1 MNKVLKQTFLLSCVG
16 HLACLSVLG
25 FSFGPRPAPVKTN
38 DLFYW
43 GGFRML
49 ASSPGAASPTAL
61 EGIFL
66 KERLAKMVTFAQPH
80 SLLPIERYTKPLAA
94 FAQEEKMP
102 FAAIQVNP
110 RAVPPV
116 RKEQIVMFY
125 PQLPYQVSLYF
136 KDRQVIRIGL
146 MFNVAP
152 QGHAGAIAIKRKIS
166 SGNLEADL
174 LSMRYIS
181 RYLTVQRM
189 GYAPGSWQSVEI
201 ELSTSRDDTR

>member
-1 MNKVLKQTFLLSCVG
+1 MNRILKKTFLLSCVG
-16 HLACLSVLG
+16 HVACLSLLG

-43 GGFRML
+43 GGFRL
-49 ASSPGAASPTAL
+49 LDLSGVASPTAL
-61 EGIFL
+61 EDIFL
-66 KERLAKMVTFAQPH
+66 KKRTVGMVKPAQPQG
-80 SLLPIERYTKPLAA
+80 LPPIERYTKPLSA
-94 FAQEEKMP
+94 FALEEKRP
-102 FAAIQVNP
+102 LAVIQVNP
-110 RAVPPV
+110 RAIPPV
-116 RKEQIVMFY
+116 RKEQVVMFY

-136 KDRQVIRIGL
+136 KDRQVIRIEL
-146 MFNVAP
+146 MFNVSP
-152 QGHAGAIAIKRKIS
+152 EGHTGAIAIKRKIS

-181 RYLTVQRM
+181 RYLAVQRM